1 MERSYFHRQG
11 LPFRIFWAVKRAQE
25 THDRSM
31 SPTQWAL
38 MMLPFQWIRSHELFK
53 RRIQPQVL
61 MESCPLVEGL
71 FARIINTFCRG
82 KQTTP
87 PPGLL
92 ASATPLPTRM
102 SHRCN

>member
-11 LPFRIFWAVKRAQE
+11 LPFRIFWAVKRARE

-31 SPTQWAL
+31 SPTQCAL
-38 MMLPFQWIRSHELFK
+38 MMLPFQWIHELFK

-82 KQTTP
+82 KQTAP
-87 PPGLL
+87 PRSLSISDP
-92 ASATPLPTRM
+92 AAHTDVTPL
-102 SHRCN
+102 